1 MTDRWL
7 EVEVFTRVAESGS
20 FSRAAQ
26 ELEIS
31 QPSTSRIV
39 TGLETR
45 LGVKLLLRTTRH
57 VALTEAGAAFLKRA
71 RQAAADLEDAED
83 AARGIDSLRGTIRLA
98 VPIVYGTRA
107 VIPALPGFLER
118 YPELRIEITMRDER
132 QNLVAA
138 GVDMAIRMGS
148 LEDSTF
154 GAKQIASVA
163 RVLVASP
170 TYLAKKGVP
179 EVPEDL
185 ALHDA
190 LLHEQSVPEKST
202 LKLFKAGTE
211 WVVTLR
217 GRVKIDA
224 APGIL
229 AAAMAGL
236 GIANVTTIM
245 SSQELSDGTLIQLL
259 PDYELEP
266 LKAFAVFPSGPKP
279 SAKVRALVTHLIAV
293 LGAGELSS
301 YHEDKLARLSL

>member
-1 MTDRWL
+1 M
-7 EVEVFTRVAESGS
+7 
-20 FSRAAQ
+20 
-26 ELEIS
+26 S
-31 QPSTSRIV
+31 QPSISRIV
-39 TGLETR
+39 TRLEAR
-45 LGVKLLLRTTRH
+45 LGVKLLLRTTRN
-57 VALTEAGAAFLKRA
+57 VALTEAGAAFLERA

-98 VPIVYGTRA
+98 VPIVYGARV
-107 VIPALPGFLER
+107 VIPALSSFLER
-118 YPELRIEITMRDER
+118 HPELRVEITMRDER

-138 GVDMAIRMGS
+138 GVDMAIRMGT

-154 GAKQIASVA
+154 GATQLASVV

-170 TYLAKKGVP
+170 AYLAKRGVP

-185 ALHDA
+185 AFHDA
-190 LLHEQSVPEKST
+190 LLHEQSFPEKTT

-211 WVVTLR
+211 RVVALR

-229 AAAMAGL
+229 AAAVAGL

-245 SSQELSDGTLIQLL
+245 SAQEISDGTLIQLL

-279 SAKVRALVTHLIAV
+279 SAKVLALVSHLIAV
-293 LGAGELSS
+293 LG
-301 YHEDKLARLSL
+301 DQ

>member
-7 EVEVFTRVAESGS
+7 EVEVFIRVAESGS

-26 ELEIS
+26 ELEMS
-31 QPSTSRIV
+31 QPSISRIV
-39 TGLETR
+39 TRLESR
-45 LGVKLLLRTTRH
+45 LGVKLLLRTTRN
-57 VALTEAGAAFLKRA
+57 VALTEAGAAFLERA

-98 VPIVYGTRA
+98 VPIVYGARA
-107 VIPALPGFLER
+107 VIPALSGFLER
-118 YPELRIEITMRDER
+118 HPELRVEITMRDER

-138 GVDMAIRMGS
+138 GVDMAIRMGT

-154 GAKQIASVA
+154 GAKQLASVA
-163 RVLVASP
+163 RMLVASP
-170 TYLAKKGVP
+170 AYLAKRGVP
-179 EVPEDL
+179 EIPEDL
-185 ALHDA
+185 AFHDA
-190 LLHEQSVPEKST
+190 LLHEQSFPEKTT

-211 WVVTLR
+211 RVVALR

-245 SSQELSDGTLIQLL
+245 SAQELSDGTLIQLL

-279 SAKVRALVTHLIAV
+279 SAKVRALVSHLIAV
-293 LGAGELSS
+293 LGNQ
-301 YHEDKLARLSL
+301 

>member
-7 EVEVFTRVAESGS
+7 EIEVFTRVAESGS

-26 ELEIS
+26 KLGLS

-39 TGLETR
+39 TGLEAR
-45 LGVKLLLRTTRH
+45 LGVKLLLRTTRN
-57 VALTEAGAAFLKRA
+57 VALTEAGAAFLERA

-98 VPIVYGTRA
+98 LPVVYGAKA
-107 VIPALPGFLER
+107 VIPVLPGFLER
-118 YPELRIEITMRDER
+118 YPDLRVEITMRDER

-154 GAKQIASVA
+154 GARQIASVA

-170 TYLAKKGVP
+170 GYLAKRGVP
-179 EVPEDL
+179 KVPEDL
-185 ALHDA
+185 AFHDA
-190 LLHEQSVPEKST
+190 LLHEQSFPEKSM
-202 LKLFKAGTE
+202 LKLFKAGTQH
-211 WVVTLR
+211 VVTLR

-229 AAAMAGL
+229 AAATAGL

-245 SSQELSDGTLIQLL
+245 SAQERHDGSLVQVL
-259 PDYELEP
+259 PAYELEP

-279 SAKVRALVTHLIAV
+279 SAKVRALVTHLIAA
-293 LGAGELSS
+293 LGS
-301 YHEDKLARLSL
+301 

>member
-7 EVEVFTRVAESGS
+7 EVEVFIRVAESGS

-26 ELEIS
+26 ELEMS
-31 QPSTSRIV
+31 QPSISRIV
-39 TGLETR
+39 TRLESR
-45 LGVKLLLRTTRH
+45 LGVKLLLRTTRN
-57 VALTEAGAAFLKRA
+57 VALTEAGAAFLERA

-98 VPIVYGTRA
+98 VPIVYGARA
-107 VIPALPGFLER
+107 VIPALSGFLER
-118 YPELRIEITMRDER
+118 HPELRVEITMRDER

-138 GVDMAIRMGS
+138 GVDMAIRMGT

-154 GAKQIASVA
+154 GAKQLASVA
-163 RVLVASP
+163 RMLVASP
-170 TYLAKKGVP
+170 AYLAKRGVP

-185 ALHDA
+185 AFHDA
-190 LLHEQSVPEKST
+190 LLHEQSFPEKTT

-211 WVVTLR
+211 RIVALR

-245 SSQELSDGTLIQLL
+245 SAQELSDGTLIQLL

-279 SAKVRALVTHLIAV
+279 SAKVRALVSHLIAV
-293 LGAGELSS
+293 LGNQ
-301 YHEDKLARLSL
+301 

>member
-1 MTDRWL
+1 MNDRWL
-7 EVEVFTRVAESGS
+7 EVEVFIRVAESGN
-20 FSRAAQ
+20 FSRAAR
-26 ELEIS
+26 ELGIS

-45 LGVKLLLRTTRH
+45 LGVNLWLRTTRN
-57 VALTEAGAAFLKRA
+57 VALTEAGAVFLERA
-71 RQAAADLEDAED
+71 RQAAADLADAED
-83 AARGIDSLRGTIRLA
+83 AARGIDSLRGTLRLA
-98 VPIVYGTRA
+98 VPTVYGSRA

-118 YPELRIEITMRDER
+118 HPELRVEITMRDER

-138 GVDMAIRMGS
+138 GIDMAIRMGT
-148 LEDSTF
+148 LEDSAF
-154 GAKQIASVA
+154 GARQIASVP

-170 TYLAKKGVP
+170 AYLVRKGVP
-179 EVPEDL
+179 SVPDDL
-185 ALHDA
+185 VLHDA
-190 LLHEQSVPEKST
+190 LLHEQSFPEKNT
-202 LKLFKAGTE
+202 LKLFRAGTE
-211 WVVTLR
+211 QVVTLR

-229 AAAMAGL
+229 AAALAGL

-245 SSQELSDGTLIQLL
+245 SAQELLDGTLIQLL

-293 LGAGELSS
+293 LGN
-301 YHEDKLARLSL
+301 R

>member
-26 ELEIS
+26 ELGIS

-45 LGVKLLLRTTRH
+45 LGVKLLLRTTRN
-57 VALTEAGAAFLKRA
+57 VALTEAGAAFLERA
-71 RQAAADLEDAED
+71 RQAAADLGDAED

-98 VPIVYGTRA
+98 VPIVYGSRA

-118 YPELRIEITMRDER
+118 HPALRVEITMRDER

-138 GVDMAIRMGS
+138 GVDMAIRMGT
-148 LEDSTF
+148 LEDSAF
-154 GAKQIASVA
+154 GAKQIASVP
-163 RVLVASP
+163 RMLVASP
-170 TYLAKKGVP
+170 AYLAKRGMP

-185 ALHDA
+185 AFHDA
-190 LLHEQSVPEKST
+190 LLHEQSFPAKNT
-202 LKLFKAGTE
+202 LKLRRAGTE
-211 WVVTLR
+211 RVVTLR

-245 SSQELSDGTLIQLL
+245 SAQELSNGTLIQLF

-266 LKAFAVFPSGPKP
+266 LKVFAVFPSGPKP
-279 SAKVRALVTHLIAV
+279 STKVRALVTHLIAE
-293 LGAGELSS
+293 LG
-301 YHEDKLARLSL
+301 KPQ

>member
-1 MTDRWL
+1 M
-7 EVEVFTRVAESGS
+7 
-20 FSRAAQ
+20 
-26 ELEIS
+26 S
-31 QPSTSRIV
+31 QPSISRIV
-39 TGLETR
+39 TRLESR
-45 LGVKLLLRTTRH
+45 LGVKLLLRTTRN
-57 VALTEAGAAFLKRA
+57 VALTEAGAAFLERA
-71 RQAAADLEDAED
+71 RQATADLEDAED

-98 VPIVYGTRA
+98 VPIVYGARA
-107 VIPALPGFLER
+107 VIPALSGFLER
-118 YPELRIEITMRDER
+118 HPELRVEITMRDER

-138 GVDMAIRMGS
+138 GVDMAIRMGT

-154 GAKQIASVA
+154 GAKQLASVA
-163 RVLVASP
+163 RMLVASP
-170 TYLAKKGVP
+170 AYLAKRGVP

-185 ALHDA
+185 AFHDA
-190 LLHEQSVPEKST
+190 LLHEQSFPEKTT

-211 WVVTLR
+211 RVVALR

-245 SSQELSDGTLIQLL
+245 SAQELSDGTLIQLL

-279 SAKVRALVTHLIAV
+279 SAKVRALVSHLIAV
-293 LGAGELSS
+293 LGNQ
-301 YHEDKLARLSL
+301 

>member
-1 MTDRWL
+1 MTDRWM

-26 ELEIS
+26 ELGLS

-39 TGLETR
+39 TGLENR
-45 LGVKLLLRTTRH
+45 LGVKLLLRTTRN
-57 VALTEAGAAFLKRA
+57 VALTEAGAEFLERA

-83 AARGIDSLRGTIRLA
+83 AARGIDSLRGTLRLA
-98 VPIVYGTRA
+98 VPIVYGTLA

-118 YPELRIEITMRDER
+118 YPDLRVEITMRDER

-138 GVDMAIRMGS
+138 GVDMAIRMGT

-154 GAKQIASVA
+154 GARQIASVA
-163 RVLVASP
+163 RMLVASP
-170 TYLAKKGVP
+170 AYLARKGVP
-179 EVPEDL
+179 KVPEEL
-185 ALHDA
+185 ASHDA
-190 LLHEQSVPEKST
+190 LLHEQSFPEKSA

-211 WVVTLR
+211 QVVTLR

-229 AAAMAGL
+229 AAATAGL

-245 SSQELSDGTLIQLL
+245 SAQGLHDGSLVQLL

-279 SAKVRALVTHLIAV
+279 SAKVRALVAHLIAV
-293 LGAGELSS
+293 LGA
-301 YHEDKLARLSL
+301 

>member
-7 EVEVFTRVAESGS
+7 EVEVFIRVAESGS

-26 ELEIS
+26 ELEMS
-31 QPSTSRIV
+31 QPSISRIV
-39 TGLETR
+39 TRLEAR
-45 LGVKLLLRTTRH
+45 LGVKLLLRTTRN
-57 VALTEAGAAFLKRA
+57 VALTEAGAAFLERA

-98 VPIVYGTRA
+98 VPIVYGARV
-107 VIPALPGFLER
+107 VIPALSGFLER
-118 YPELRIEITMRDER
+118 HPELRVEITMRDER

-138 GVDMAIRMGS
+138 GVDMAIRMGT

-154 GAKQIASVA
+154 GAKQLASVA
-163 RVLVASP
+163 RMLVASP
-170 TYLAKKGVP
+170 AYLAKRGVP

-185 ALHDA
+185 AFHDA
-190 LLHEQSVPEKST
+190 LLHEQSFPEKTT
-202 LKLFKAGTE
+202 LKLFKAGAE
-211 WVVTLR
+211 RVVALR

-245 SSQELSDGTLIQLL
+245 SAQELSDGTLIQLL
-259 PDYELEP
+259 PDYQLEP

-279 SAKVRALVTHLIAV
+279 SAKVRALVSHLIAV
-293 LGAGELSS
+293 LGNQ
-301 YHEDKLARLSL
+301 

>member
-7 EVEVFTRVAESGS
+7 EVEVFVRVAESGS

-26 ELEIS
+26 ELEMS
-31 QPSTSRIV
+31 QPSISRIV
-39 TGLETR
+39 TRLEAR
-45 LGVKLLLRTTRH
+45 LGVKLLLRTTRN
-57 VALTEAGAAFLKRA
+57 VALTEAGAAFLERA

-83 AARGIDSLRGTIRLA
+83 AARGIDSLSGTIRLA
-98 VPIVYGTRA
+98 VPIVYGARV
-107 VIPALPGFLER
+107 VIPALSSFLER
-118 YPELRIEITMRDER
+118 HPELRVEITMRDER

-138 GVDMAIRMGS
+138 GVDMAIRMGT

-154 GAKQIASVA
+154 GATQLASVV

-170 TYLAKKGVP
+170 AYLAKRGVP

-185 ALHDA
+185 AFHDA
-190 LLHEQSVPEKST
+190 LLHEQSFPEKTT

-211 WVVTLR
+211 RVVALR

-229 AAAMAGL
+229 AAAVAGL

-245 SSQELSDGTLIQLL
+245 SAQEISDGTLIQLL

-279 SAKVRALVTHLIAV
+279 SAKVLALVSHLIAV
-293 LGAGELSS
+293 LG
-301 YHEDKLARLSL
+301 DQ